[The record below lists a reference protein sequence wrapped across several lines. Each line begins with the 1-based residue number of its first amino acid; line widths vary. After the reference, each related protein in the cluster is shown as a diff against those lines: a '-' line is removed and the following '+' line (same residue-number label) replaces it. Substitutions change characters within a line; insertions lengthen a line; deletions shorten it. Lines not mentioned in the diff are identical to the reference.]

1 MRLIARLGE
10 ILLAL
15 FLKNQGIAHSFLTKV
30 RPLPSVRTCP
40 PMTAKCTHACGP
52 SDRSVQAPHATRMPT
67 YKSREKGP
75 YGVSDIW
82 RHWLLQ
88 KGKDVPWQLKKEDQE
103 YQTSH

>member
-1 MRLIARLGE
+1 MVE
-10 ILLAL
+10 VLLAL
-15 FLKNQGIAHSFLTKV
+15 FLKTQSIARSLTKM
-30 RPLPSVRTCP
+30 RTCQVRTCP
-40 PMTAKCTHACGP
+40 PMTAKRTHACGP

-67 YKSREKGP
+67 YKSLEKGP

-88 KGKDVPWQLKKEDQE
+88 MGKDIPWQLKKEDQE